1 MGFALCPQADLGAG
15 CPSFANVLARCACK
29 RGRRG
34 DPDLREMT
42 MPAYTIVTTS
52 ATQGNDEAEL
62 SLLANE
68 FGDQS
73 EALGYSRRMADEMLD
88 LAQQLSL
95 DFDYSNVG
103 LYDGDLV
110 DEALDTA
117 HPSFIGMW
125 VLDDEGVAFV
135 SADEIRESATE
146 PELP

>member
-1 MGFALCPQADLGAG
+1 
-15 CPSFANVLARCACK
+15 
-29 RGRRG
+29 
-34 DPDLREMT
+34 
-42 MPAYTIVTTS
+42 MPAYTIVTTT
-52 ATQGNDEAEL
+52 ATQGSDAAEV
-62 SLLANE
+62 SSLANE
-68 FGDQS
+68 FGNDS

-88 LAQQLSL
+88 MAQQLSL

-103 LYDGDLV
+103 LYEGDLV

-135 SADEIRESATE
+135 SAGEIRDSATE